1 MICKYWI
8 NVQNMVLKNLYIISN
23 NANIPE
29 LNMQFNNASV
39 ELVDNHKHLGV
50 TFASDG
56 KWTVHIDNLATST
69 LKQTNVLPIY

>member
-56 KWTVHIDNLATST
+56 K
-69 LKQTNVLPIY
+69 